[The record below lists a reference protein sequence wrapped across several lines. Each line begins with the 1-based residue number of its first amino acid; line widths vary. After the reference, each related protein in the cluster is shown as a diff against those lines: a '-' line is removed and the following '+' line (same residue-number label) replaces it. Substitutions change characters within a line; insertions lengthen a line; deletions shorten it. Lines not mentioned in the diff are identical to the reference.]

1 MIAAFVLIAG
11 VLLTMLIAAAIFAW
25 MGSLDMLMFVVPWA
39 PLVVVIGTFLLM
51 LVELLLVF
59 GRKEDRKAA
68 LHDFAYLFP
77 TFLISGGFLYLAW
90 YYLW

>member
-11 VLLTMLIAAAIFAW
+11 VLLTMLIAAAVFAW

-39 PLVVVIGTFLLM
+39 PLVILIGAFMLM
-51 LVELLLVF
+51 LVELLLIF
-59 GRKEDRKAA
+59 GRKEDRRAV

-77 TFLISGGFLYLAW
+77 TFLISGGLFYIAW
-90 YYLW
+90 HYLW

>member
-11 VLLTMLIAAAIFAW
+11 VLLTMLIAAAVFAW

-39 PLVVVIGTFLLM
+39 PLVILIGTFMLM
-51 LVELLLVF
+51 LVELLLIF
-59 GRKEDRKAA
+59 GRKEDRRAV
-68 LHDFAYLFP
+68 LHDLAYLFP
-77 TFLISGGFLYLAW
+77 TFLISGGLFYVAW